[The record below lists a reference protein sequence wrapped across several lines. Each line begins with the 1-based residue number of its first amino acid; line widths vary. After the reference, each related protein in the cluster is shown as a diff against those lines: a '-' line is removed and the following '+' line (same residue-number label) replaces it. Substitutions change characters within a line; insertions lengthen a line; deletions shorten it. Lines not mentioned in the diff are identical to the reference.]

1 LMNKESWVHLVSDPF
16 AAGNLSA
23 PVSWLGWEWMM
34 GVLFLVVVAASLRLK
49 KSDPKRAF
57 VLLTIGSA
65 LVISSLM
72 VVIVPRVEGYSQR
85 SAIQFFEE
93 HQNENA
99 YFETFKYK
107 SYSNYFY
114 GKVSPKSMNPQTADV
129 HYIVCK
135 VQHTPKLMDMNYSLK
150 HLYDQGG
157 FSFYRKLD

>member
-1 LMNKESWVHLVSDPF
+1 LMKKESWIHLVSDPF

-85 SAIQFFEE
+85 SAIQFF
-93 HQNENA
+93 
-99 YFETFKYK
+99 
-107 SYSNYFY
+107 
-114 GKVSPKSMNPQTADV
+114 
-129 HYIVCK
+129 
-135 VQHTPKLMDMNYSLK
+135 
-150 HLYDQGG
+150 
-157 FSFYRKLD
+157 